1 MALPTFTLE
10 STIKSYPTFP
20 YQTIKEAILGK
31 KYTLSLTFIGTK
43 RAQTLNQQYRKK
55 DYVPNVLSFP
65 LDPSTGEVY
74 ICPAIAYP
82 EAKDYFL
89 TREGY
94 IAFLFIHGL
103 LHLKGLDHSEEMER
117 LERKYVKQFSIA

>member
-74 ICPAIAYP
+74 ICPAISYP
-82 EAKDYFL
+82 EAKEYFL
-89 TREGY
+89 SHEGY

-103 LHLKGLDHSEEMER
+103 LHLKGLDHGEEMER